1 MSWYP
6 PQKRRGIAIIDTAIM
21 LAAVI
26 ITIAVFSVIVIKM
39 DLFTV
44 QEIEPATTSEVLNL
58 NSSEPSDDFIIS
70 EYLGKEKKAT
80 EPSFQELLDYV
91 FNSLELVK
99 NFYR

>member
-1 MSWYP
+1 MNRHP

-26 ITIAVFSVIVIKM
+26 ITLAVFSVIVIKM

-44 QEIEPATTSEVLNL
+44 TEISPTPTSDIAEY
-58 NSSEPSDDFIIS
+58 NSSEPADDFIIS
-70 EYLGKEKKAT
+70 EYMGKEEKAT
-80 EPSFQELLDYV
+80 EPSFQNILDYV
-91 FNSLELVK
+91 FSSIELVK

>member
-1 MSWYP
+1 
-6 PQKRRGIAIIDTAIM
+6 M

-26 ITIAVFSVIVIKM
+26 ITVTVFSVIVIKM

-44 QEIEPATTSEVLNL
+44 QEIKPATTSEVLDL
-58 NSSEPSDDFIIS
+58 NSSEPDDDFIIS
-70 EYLGKEKKAT
+70 EYMGKEKKAK

-91 FNSLELVK
+91 FNSIELVK